1 MMTAYTIRPMD
12 WFNPDDIRFCIH
24 LSIAHK
30 ERLIWDGIPSVEAFL
45 TLLKKDGNSFIVLRD
60 GVYVGGFWLDYEYGD
75 VAKLHFAFVGTGIR
89 SLKGVVAYCFE
100 ALRLRK
106 IEVYLLLN
114 ELKTAKKMH
123 LVEKILKEQLGFR
136 KQGIKMAHL
145 MKDGKP
151 IDLLDLALVR
161 S

>member
-1 MMTAYTIRPMD
+1 MMTAYEIRPMD
-12 WFNPDDIRFCIH
+12 WFNPSDIRFYID
-24 LSIAHK
+24 LSITHK
-30 ERLIWDGIPSVEAFL
+30 ERLIWDGMPSVEAFL
-45 TLLKKDGNSFIVLRD
+45 TLLKQDGNSFIVLRD
-60 GVYVGGFWLDYEYGD
+60 GVYVGGFWLDYEYAD

-106 IEVYLLLN
+106 IEVYLLLD
-114 ELKTAKKMH
+114 ELKTGKKMH
-123 LVEKILKEQLGFR
+123 LVEKILKKQLGFR
-136 KQGIKMAHL
+136 KQGKKTAHL
-145 MKDGKP
+145 MKNGSP

>member
-1 MMTAYTIRPMD
+1 MTTAYEIRPMD
-12 WFNPDDIRFCIH
+12 WFNPADIRFYIH
-24 LSIAHK
+24 LSLAHR
-30 ERLIWDGIPSVEAFL
+30 ERYGMPNVEAFL
-45 TLLKKDGNSFIVLRD
+45 TALKEDGNSFIVLRD
-60 GVYVGGFWLDYEYGD
+60 GVYVGGFWLDYEYPD

-106 IEVYLLLN
+106 IEVYLLLD
-114 ELKTAKKMH
+114 ELKTGKKMH
-123 LVEKILKEQLGFR
+123 LVEKILKKQLGFR
-136 KQGIKMAHL
+136 KQGKKTAHL
-145 MKDGKP
+145 LKNGSP

>member
-1 MMTAYTIRPMD
+1 MMTAYEIRPIN
-12 WFNPDDIRFCIH
+12 WGNPADIRFCID
-24 LSIAHK
+24 LSVAHK
-30 ERLIWDGIPSVEAFL
+30 ERLIWDGIPSIEVFL
-45 TLLKKDGNSFIVLRD
+45 KLIKQENNGFIVLRD
-60 GVYVGGFWLDYEYGD
+60 GVYIGCFWLDYEYAD

-106 IEVYLLLN
+106 IEVYLLLE
-114 ELKTAKKMH
+114 ELKTGKKMH
-123 LVEKILKEQLGFR
+123 LVEKILKKQLGFR
-136 KQGIKMAHL
+136 KQGKKTAHL
-145 MKDGKP
+145 LKNGSP